1 VSSRAK
7 KARHTSHHHYPKR
20 DSFPD
25 RLLFLRE
32 KEKKRREKKGQS
44 IERQTNLLVVVQF
57 FFETKLLLFLNCVCG
72 SCCAIDIVRVAC
84 CCYVCG
90 FPEEGVRVRKKRE
103 DKKSELKP
111 YTQSS
116 SVPEKTLLT

>member
-1 VSSRAK
+1 V
-7 KARHTSHHHYPKR
+7 
-20 DSFPD
+20 
-25 RLLFLRE
+25 L
-32 KEKKRREKKGQS
+32 KKRATHLITIIQNVIRFRGPTFVFAGKREEEERTKKGQS

>member
-1 VSSRAK
+1 VLKKRATHLITIIQNVI
-7 KARHTSHHHYPKR
+7 RFRT
-20 DSFPD
+20 DFC
-25 RLLFLRE
+25 FCG
-32 KEKKRREKKGQS
+32 KKRRKEERKKGQS